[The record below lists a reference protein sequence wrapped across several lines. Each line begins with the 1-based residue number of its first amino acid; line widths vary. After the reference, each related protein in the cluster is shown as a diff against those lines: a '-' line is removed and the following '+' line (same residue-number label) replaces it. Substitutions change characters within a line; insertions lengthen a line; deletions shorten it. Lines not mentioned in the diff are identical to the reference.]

1 MQKIEPIS
9 YHQYVDDYNARWTG
23 NLKKCC
29 YATFSGTDQEN
40 RIKKIYLPVA
50 IITSRLGGNAH

>member
-23 NLKKCC
+23 NLKKN
-29 YATFSGTDQEN
+29 AV
-40 RIKKIYLPVA
+40 IIVYLHPA
-50 IITSRLGGNAH
+50 IRKFNIDRPLIELI